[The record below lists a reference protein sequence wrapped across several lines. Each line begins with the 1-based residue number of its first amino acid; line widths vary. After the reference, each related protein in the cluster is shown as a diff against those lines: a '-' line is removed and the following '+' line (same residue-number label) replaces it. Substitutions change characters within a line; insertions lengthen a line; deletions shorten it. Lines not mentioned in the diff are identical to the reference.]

1 MAAVWSIANCC
12 RDGGAV
18 TSIILACFIA
28 TYLGMA
34 LGRVPGLALDRA
46 GMALLGAIALL
57 LAGAVAPEDIA
68 RLIDLPTL
76 AILFGLMVL
85 SAQFAASGFYDWC
98 SGRIAATPIGP
109 VGLLVLVVVAAGG
122 LSALLSNDVVVF
134 AMTPLLCRGLVARG
148 LDPRPFLIA
157 LAGAANAGSAAT
169 IIGNPQNILI
179 GQIGGLEFWS
189 FLGLCAPPA
198 LAAMAIVLVVVWWV
212 WRGRFQTGQPFQ
224 AAPLPTSPNRPA
236 LIKALVAS
244 LALLALFAS
253 PLPKGTAVLGIAG
266 AILISRRQSTRQV
279 LAQVDWPLL
288 LLFAG
293 LFVVTGVFAESGLAA
308 QGLAWLGLS
317 ADRLVALP
325 WLSGLMLLGSNSIG
339 NVPAVMLLLS
349 VWPDLPATTLTGMAL
364 LSTLAG
370 NFLLVGSL
378 ANLIVVE
385 RARVEGYHLGFVD
398 HARCGVPMTL
408 ASMAVAVA
416 WLGMMGGQP

>member
-1 MAAVWSIANCC
+1 MAVGWSIANCC
-12 RDGGAV
+12 RDGGTV
-18 TSIILACFIA
+18 TAIILASFIA

-57 LAGAVAPEDIA
+57 LAGAVTPDDIA

-98 SGRIAATPIGP
+98 SGRIAATPTGP
-109 VGLLVLVVVAAGG
+109 VGLLVLVVIIAGS

-134 AMTPLLCRGLVARG
+134 AMTPLLCRGLAARG

-179 GQIGGLEFWS
+179 GQVGRLDFWS
-189 FLGLCAPPA
+189 FLAQCAPPA
-198 LAAMAIVLVVVWWV
+198 LAAMLIVLAVVWWV
-212 WRGRFQTGQPFQ
+212 WRGRFQTGQRPQ
-224 AAPLPTSPNRPA
+224 APPIPTPPDRS
-236 LIKALVAS
+236 ALVKAVIAT
-244 LALLALFAS
+244 LALLVLFAS
-253 PLPKGTAVLGIAG
+253 PLPKGTAVLGMAG

-308 QGLAWLGLS
+308 QGLAGLGVT
-317 ADRLVALP
+317 AERLTSLP
-325 WLSGLMLLGSNSIG
+325 WLAGLMLLGSNSIG

-349 VWPDLPATTLTGMAL
+349 VWPDLPAVSLTGMAL

-385 RARVEGYHLGFVD
+385 RASAEGYHLSVID

-408 ASMAVAVA
+408 ASMALAAA
-416 WLGMMGGQP
+416 WLGLMGG

>member
-1 MAAVWSIANCC
+1 MAMGWSIGNCC
-12 RDGGAV
+12 HDGGAV
-18 TSIILACFIA
+18 TSVILASFIA
-28 TYLGMA
+28 TYVGMA

-46 GMALLGAIALL
+46 GMALLGAITLL
-57 LAGAVAPEDIA
+57 LAGVVGPDDIA

-85 SAQFAASGFYDWC
+85 SAQFATSGFYDWC
-98 SGRIAATPIGP
+98 AGRIAATPVGP
-109 VGLLVLVVVAAGG
+109 VGLLALVVAVAGG

-134 AMTPLLCRGLVARG
+134 AMAPLLCRGLGARG

-179 GQIGGLEFWS
+179 GQIGRLDFWS
-189 FLGLCAPPA
+189 FLALCGPPA
-198 LAAMAIVLVVVWWV
+198 LVAMAIVLCVVWWV
-212 WRGRFQTGQPFQ
+212 WRGRFHSG
-224 AAPLPTSPNRPA
+224 APTKNLPPLVPPDRSA
-236 LIKALVAS
+236 LGKALVATVV
-244 LALLALFAS
+244 LLALFAS
-253 PLPKGTAVLGIAG
+253 PLPKGTAVLAIAG
-266 AILISRRQSTRQV
+266 VILISRRQSTRA
-279 LAQVDWPLL
+279 LLSHVDWPLL

-308 QGLAWLGLS
+308 QGLGWLGLS
-317 ADRLVALP
+317 AARLAALP

-349 VWPDLPATTLTGMAL
+349 VWPDLPMTTLTAMAL
-364 LSTLAG
+364 LATLAG

-385 RARVEGYHLGFVD
+385 RARAEGYHLGLLD

-408 ASMAVAVA
+408 ASLAVAAA
-416 WLGMMGGQP
+416 WLAVLGG